1 MNIEQ
6 TIREQVKV
14 ALKAR
19 QKQRLAVLR
28 MVLSE
33 LKVAQASG
41 TEYDELE
48 VVKAYAKKL
57 RKNVAEYEGLNL
69 PEKADESRAELAIV
83 GEFLPKQ
90 MDREQI
96 EALVATAVKE
106 RDYGPRDLGRL
117 MKQIMSEHGDSV
129 DGRLVH
135 QIAREKLSE
144 RQ

>member
-1 MNIEQ
+1 MNIEE
-6 TIREQVKV
+6 TIREQAKV

-28 MVLSE
+28 MLLSE
-33 LKVAQASG
+33 LKVAELSG
-41 TEYDELE
+41 AEYDELQ

-57 RKNVAEYEGLNL
+57 RKNVAEYENLNL
-69 PEKADESRAELAIV
+69 PDRAEESRAELAIV
-83 GEFLPKQ
+83 GEFLPQQ
-90 MDREQI
+90 MGREQI
-96 EALVATAVKE
+96 EALVETAVKE
-106 RDYGPRDLGRL
+106 HDYGPGDLGRL
-117 MKQIMSEHGDSV
+117 MKQIISEHGDSV